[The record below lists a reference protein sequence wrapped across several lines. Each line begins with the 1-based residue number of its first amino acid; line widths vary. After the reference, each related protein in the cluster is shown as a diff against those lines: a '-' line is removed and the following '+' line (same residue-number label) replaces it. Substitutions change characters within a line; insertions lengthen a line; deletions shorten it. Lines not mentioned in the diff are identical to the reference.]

1 MDENNIK
8 VYLKWVPW
16 PPRDATACCTMS
28 PCGLQRGQGIHVGS
42 IKPPENVG
50 FFWLFLVHTSDMPQV
65 TSMLGM
71 MLMVDDQEGHP
82 EVPTYPTCRS
92 CSKLHVPLPPL
103 PCRVCGSGVITSVLN
118 GLSWADDY
126 QVVHPNGSK
135 WHNSIEMIWQSY
147 QTSSMYNMCIYIYI
161 LILYIY
167 INHIYVYIYILYL
180 FSSYLFIDIY
190 IYILIKYTYILYWS
204 YIYIL

>member
-1 MDENNIK
+1 MAWTRTTSRSTWSG
-8 VYLKWVPW
+8 YLGRREMQQPV
-16 PPRDATACCTMS
+16 A
-28 PCGLQRGQGIHVGS
+28 PCHHVAFNEVRVS
-42 IKPPENVG
+42 MLDLSIIKPPENVG

-161 LILYIY
+161 YIY
-167 INHIYVYIYILYL
+167 INYIYIY
-180 FSSYLFIDIY
+180 
-190 IYILIKYTYILYWS
+190 
-204 YIYIL
+204 